1 MFLHKKAKNVYRK
14 ALVRK
19 NNKQKQQ
26 EKVVEKPTN
35 VKRNHKKTQENN
47 EK

>member
-19 NNKQKQQ
+19 SNKQTQQKQ
-26 EKVVEKPTN
+26 VVEKPIN
-35 VKRNHKKTQENN
+35 VKRNNKKTQENN

>member
-14 ALVRK
+14 ALVRR
-19 NNKQKQQ
+19 NKKQTQQ
-26 EKVVEKPTN
+26 EQVVEKPVH
-35 VKRNHKKTQENN
+35 VKRNNKKTKENN